1 MLFSSYEFGLSNM
14 LLGMY
19 DFLFISLVIIFIVY
33 NIEESK
39 ASKF

>member
-1 MLFSSYEFGLSNM
+1 M

-19 DFLFISLVIIFIVY
+19 DSLFISLVIIFIVY

>member
-1 MLFSSYEFGLSNM
+1 M

-19 DFLFISLVIIFIVY
+19 DSLFIFLVIIFIVY